1 MKRLKLILGDQLSEA
16 LSSIAEADSEDL
28 IVMAEVHDEASY
40 VRHHKQKIALI
51 FAAMRKFRD
60 KLQDRGLQ
68 VLYFAYDAPTI
79 LPATSKATSQQTS
92 GPVNSIPD
100 ALTAALQSFEA
111 EQIDIVCFGEY
122 RLDAILR
129 NWANQQKQPVNF
141 LEDNRFIASLD
152 EFNKWAAGRKQY
164 RMEFFYREMR
174 RKTGLL
180 MDADEPVGGKWNFD
194 AENRKKLPKG
204 HALPARLAH
213 QYDQDTLDV
222 FTMVEREF
230 ADNFGSLD
238 AFFWP
243 VTDVQ
248 AQQNLKFF
256 LDNCLANFGDYQD
269 AMKQDQSL
277 LYHSLIATSL
287 NIGLLD
293 PVDVCRQAEQRYRDG
308 AAPLNAVEGFIRQ
321 IIGWREYIRGIYWHF
336 MPDYKSL
343 NFFNYDRPLPAFY
356 YDGNSQM
363 NCMDQ
368 AVQTTHD
375 FAYAH
380 HIQRLMVT
388 GNFAL
393 LAGLDPAQVNQWY
406 LEVYADA
413 YEWVELPNT
422 HGMALFADGGVVA
435 SKPYAASGAYIN
447 RMSDYCA
454 NCKYDVK
461 QAYGEQACP
470 FNFLYWNFMIEQ
482 EPRLSNNPRMGM
494 VYRNLEKMD
503 DQKRAGVQV
512 AAKDFLSKLDTL
524 K

>member
-1 MKRLKLILGDQLSEA
+1 
-16 LSSIAEADSEDL
+16 
-28 IVMAEVHDEASY
+28 
-40 VRHHKQKIALI
+40 
-51 FAAMRKFRD
+51 
-60 KLQDRGLQ
+60 
-68 VLYFAYDAPTI
+68 
-79 LPATSKATSQQTS
+79 
-92 GPVNSIPD
+92 
-100 ALTAALQSFEA
+100 
-111 EQIDIVCFGEY
+111 
-122 RLDAILR
+122 LR
-129 NWANQQKQPVNF
+129 NWASKQSQPVNF
-141 LEDNRFIASLD
+141 LEDNRFLASRD
-152 EFNKWAAGRKQY
+152 EFETWASGRKQY

-180 MDADEPVGGKWNFD
+180 MEGDEPIGGKWNFD

-204 HALPARLAH
+204 HLLPARLAH
-213 QYDQDTLDV
+213 QYDQDTRDV
-222 FTMVEREF
+222 FAMVEREF
-230 ADNFGSLD
+230 ANNFGSLD

-243 VTDVQ
+243 VTDNQ
-248 AQQNLKFF
+248 AQQNLTFF
-256 LDNCLANFGDYQD
+256 LDNCLENFGDYQD

-287 NIGLLD
+287 NLGLLD
-293 PVDVCRQAEQRYRDG
+293 PVETCRQAEQRYHDG

-336 MPDYKSL
+336 MPDYKAL
-343 NFFNYDRPLPAFY
+343 NFFETHRPLPAFY
-356 YDGNSQM
+356 YTGDSQM

-447 RMSDYCA
+447 RMSDYCS

-461 QAYGEQACP
+461 SAYGDGACP

-503 DQKRAGVQV
+503 DEKRVGVQI
-512 AAKDFLSKLDTL
+512 AAETFLNQITTKQPVD
-524 K
+524 